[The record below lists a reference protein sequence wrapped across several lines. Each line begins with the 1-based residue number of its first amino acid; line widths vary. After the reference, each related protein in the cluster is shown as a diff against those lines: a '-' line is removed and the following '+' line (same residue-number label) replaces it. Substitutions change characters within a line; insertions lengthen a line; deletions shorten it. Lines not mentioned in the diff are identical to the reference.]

1 MNNDVNNISRSARF
15 ITFEGGE
22 GSGKTTLINRIGE
35 RLTMDGHKVLTTREP
50 GGTPQGE
57 RVRALIVQGEMDA
70 WAPLEEVLLIFAARH
85 AHVENV
91 IRPALKEGRIVLCDR
106 FTDSTRAYQG
116 YGHGL
121 DLKIIEDIN
130 KLVLNGFTP
139 DMTFILDVDPKVGV
153 ERSKRH
159 LATESFGIEAL
170 EDRYEH
176 MDLSF
181 HDKLRAGFLDIAA
194 NNEDRCTVI
203 KDGQSIDDVA
213 TQVYSRLIQNLKS
226 STKT

>member
-1 MNNDVNNISRSARF
+1 MSEYTGTF

-22 GSGKTTLINRIGE
+22 GSGKTTVINRIGE
-35 RLTMDGHKVLTTREP
+35 RLTADGYKVVTTREP

-57 RVRALIVQGEMDA
+57 RVRSLIVQGEIDS
-70 WAPLEEVLLIFAARH
+70 WSPLEEVLLIFAARH
-85 AHVENV
+85 AHVAQV
-91 IRPALKEGRIVLCDR
+91 IYPALRDGKIVLCDR

-121 DLKIIEDIN
+121 DLALIESVNDLI
-130 KLVLNGFTP
+130 LNGFSP
-139 DMTFILDVDPKVGV
+139 DLTFVLDVDPRIGV

-159 LATESFGIEAL
+159 LATESFGIESL

-181 HDKLRAGFLDIAA
+181 HDRLRAGFLDIAQKSP
-194 NNEDRCTVI
+194 DRCHVI
-203 KDGQSIDDVA
+203 EDKQSIDDVSA
-213 TQVYSRLIQNLKS
+213 QVFEILQTKMKKS
-226 STKT
+226 K